1 MVGRAVVT
9 TRASSPAMKAAIDVM
24 PSVQRCNALQCG
36 APACLV
42 LPPVI
47 CFSLSLGDPGI
58 GTAVQRKDERCGG
71 QRTYPERTQRRS
83 GTARESAE
91 LGPYGLQPALQ
102 EALLD
107 FAGRQRHRGV
117 KFPGRVARAAK
128 PAQAVRQGGVPQM

>member
-91 LGPYGLQPALQ
+91 ARPYCRQAGLL
-102 EALLD
+102 E
-107 FAGRQRHRGV
+107 GV
-117 KFPGRVARAAK
+117 V
-128 PAQAVRQGGVPQM
+128 